1 VRPDNGSSPLPSMP
15 SKGCQAHQPLPSS
28 NTGCKTMQVSGEEQ
42 LTNNKLRDIQHPILK
57 SYRTNISEDPTGVF
71 HLALSDRANKCYH
84 DSG

>member
-1 VRPDNGSSPLPSMP
+1 
-15 SKGCQAHQPLPSS
+15 
-28 NTGCKTMQVSGEEQ
+28 MQVSGEEQ

-84 DSG
+84 DSGQALGCSRSLYLPVSVRDVTPFGSQTVT